1 MKDIN
6 NIKSLIKGA
15 VDKIKSAVEKPDI
28 PLADA
33 YAQMDAEL
41 EEAEKAYGKSLF
53 PEEDEQVSLDE
64 HYLKVLGFKE
74 KPSFDEIKAHYE
86 ALVKKFNPENFAND
100 KVKQTKALKRIDLVN
115 KAYAYFEKQY
125 SDNTEEE

>member
-1 MKDIN
+1 MKDID
-6 NIKSLIKGA
+6 NIKHLIKGA

-41 EEAEKAYGKSLF
+41 EEAEKAYGKDLF
-53 PEEDEQVSLDE
+53 PQEEQQVSLEE

-74 KPSFDEIKAHYE
+74 RPSFDEIKAHYE
-86 ALVKKFNPENFAND
+86 LLIKKFNPENFAD
-100 KVKQTKALKRIDLVN
+100 DQVKQTKALKRIDLVN
-115 KAYAYFEKQY
+115 KAYTYFERQY
-125 SDNTEEE
+125 SEGES